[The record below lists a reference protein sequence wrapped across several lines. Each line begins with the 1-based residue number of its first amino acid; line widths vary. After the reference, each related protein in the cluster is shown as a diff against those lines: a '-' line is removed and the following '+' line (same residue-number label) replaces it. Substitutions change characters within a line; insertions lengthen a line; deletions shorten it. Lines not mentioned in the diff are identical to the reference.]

1 VRYSYVPFPN
11 ARADSPGFLKFVGN
25 KWDIFKDPRNI
36 AIMACA
42 DGVQSF
48 NDGIRTVTPMC
59 FTIVNFPGEL
69 RCKREYVMTW
79 GIWDGKPK
87 ISSKFY
93 DLFALEVNR
102 MTHGVRMFDVITNT
116 IFTFKLVLYKLLEDY
131 VGLSDAARR
140 FGANSYMGCLKC
152 WIRGTEKSKSGLTK
166 IIYSSLHQGLPPGKH
181 MNPSFFPFPSSAVR
195 TEYVCTPCGHP
206 TDSS

>member
-1 VRYSYVPFPN
+1 MTVNTLWTAGSYVVHAPGCKRPSVWTMYVRNSHVLFPN
-11 ARADSPGFLKFVGN
+11 ARADSPGFLNFVRN
-25 KWDIFKDPRNI
+25 KWDVFKDPRNI

-48 NDGIRTVTPMC
+48 NDGIRTVTPLC
-59 FTIVNFPGEL
+59 FTVVNFPGEL

-87 ISSKFY
+87 VSSKFY
-93 DLFALEVNR
+93 DMFTLEVNR
-102 MTHGVRMFDVITNT
+102 LTNGVRMFDVITNT
-116 IFTFKLVLYKLLEDY
+116 VFTFKLVLYKMLEDY

-152 WIRGTEKSKSGLTK
+152 WIRGTEKSVSGLT
-166 IIYSSLHQGLPPGKH
+166 IFL
-181 MNPSFFPFPSSAVR
+181 V
-195 TEYVCTPCGHP
+195 
-206 TDSS
+206 